1 MNTVKYN
8 NNDNNTNSIINN
20 NSGSI
25 SESKISP
32 SANYFV
38 SIIIPLQDMNDYL
51 LETLDH
57 IFKMDFKNFEVIILP
72 DNKLELDYPNTTI
85 IPTGEISPAK
95 KRDIGAK
102 YSKGNILAFI
112 DDDAYPDKTWLT
124 NALPYFNDEN
134 VGAIGGPAITPKN
147 DGFWQKVSGGVFL
160 SKLGGGNPE
169 RYYSTGSI
177 KEVDDWPS
185 VNLLIKK
192 DVFNKVKGFNS
203 EYWPGED
210 TKLCLDVINEGKK
223 IIYAPNVIVY
233 HHRRSGLLKHLKQIG
248 NYGLHRGYFAKK
260 YPKNSFKL
268 YYFFPTFLVF
278 YFILFLMFAIT
289 DKNSLLPFSVGL
301 LIYILALCCA
311 FFDINK
317 KVKNFK
323 ISLFSVYYIFL
334 THIWYGIRFF
344 YGFFILKDLKSKLR

>member
-1 MNTVKYN
+1 MPLS
-8 NNDNNTNSIINN
+8 DINN
-20 NSGSI
+20 
-25 SESKISP
+25 
-32 SANYFV
+32 
-38 SIIIPLQDMNDYL
+38 YL

-72 DNKLELDYPNTTI
+72 DDKIALNYPNTII
-85 IPTGEISPAK
+85 IPTGKISPAK
-95 KRDIGAK
+95 KRDIGAE
-102 YSKGNILAFI
+102 YSKGDILAFI
-112 DDDAYPDKTWLT
+112 DDDAYPDKNWLT
-124 NALPYFNDEN
+124 NALPYFKDEN

-160 SKLGGGNPE
+160 TKLGGGNPE
-169 RYYSTGSI
+169 RYYPTGSV

-192 DVFNKVKGFNS
+192 DVFDKVKGFNS

-210 TKLCLDVINEGKK
+210 TKLCLDVINEGEK

-233 HHRRSGLLKHLKQIG
+233 HHRRQGLLKHLKQIG
-248 NYGLHRGYFAKK
+248 NYGLHRGYFAKR

-301 LIYILALCCA
+301 LIYISALCYA
-311 FFDINK
+311 FFDVNK